1 MAHSAQIITCIIQ
14 SQFLG
19 FGSLAANVYEYVV
32 GMLLKVVAYIDNQ
45 VMQWY
50 LTVDE

>member
-19 FGSLAANVYEYVV
+19 FGSLATNVYEYVV
-32 GMLLKVVAYIDNQ
+32 ETLLKAVAYIENQ
-45 VMQWY
+45 IMQ
-50 LTVDE
+50 LVFKGK